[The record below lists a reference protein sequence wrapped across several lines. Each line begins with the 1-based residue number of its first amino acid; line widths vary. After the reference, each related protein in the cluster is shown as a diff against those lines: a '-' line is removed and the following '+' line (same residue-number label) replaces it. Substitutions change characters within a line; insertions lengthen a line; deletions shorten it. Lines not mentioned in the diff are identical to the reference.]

1 MNTENEIKDLAAQRA
16 AQSAQIAQDLVNRS
30 QDNAYRDKTFNRGV
44 FESDRTYKLQA
55 DAQKYNQDP
64 NNPANA
70 AQIIS
75 NKIDQLKLDNMPE
88 TLKLELEQLKQS
100 VKSGKINLQTA
111 EYNLKEL
118 TDPNSVTNKTKALQF
133 QMTQIDASNY
143 SQEAKLKLQQL
154 QKTVDQIG
162 KEPAVS
168 EHDKQMQDIELK
180 KAEIE
185 LKNLQ
190 TGQPDKP
197 LLATDFIPIINDLPY
212 LQDEINADGDKT
224 GRKIVNNPD
233 GLKSYIL
240 SLGLTDAETIKLYT
254 AYGLPLPKGAAG
266 K

>member
-1 MNTENEIKDLAAQRA
+1 
-16 AQSAQIAQDLVNRS
+16 
-30 QDNAYRDKTFNRGV
+30 
-44 FESDRTYKLQA
+44 
-55 DAQKYNQDP
+55 
-64 NNPANA
+64 
-70 AQIIS
+70 
-75 NKIDQLKLDNMPE
+75 
-88 TLKLELEQLKQS
+88 
-100 VKSGKINLQTA
+100 
-111 EYNLKEL
+111 
-118 TDPNSVTNKTKALQF
+118 
-133 QMTQIDASNY
+133 MTQIDDSNY